1 MRRQRLL
8 ARAVPSPYADG
19 ADASFGDPCSARSVE
34 PFDLV
39 GLALGAS
46 LRRLRPALGLELD
59 IRRAL
64 ALLLGPKLLA
74 DELFLGLPLAFLANA
89 LTAQPL
95 VTRQVAGRLLEAA
108 LHLVDQ
114 SHVR

>member
-1 MRRQRLL
+1 MRRRRLL

-19 ADASFGDPCSARSVE
+19 ADASFGDRCSARSVE

-39 GLALGAS
+39 RLAL
-46 LRRLRPALGLELD
+46 
-59 IRRAL
+59 
-64 ALLLGPKLLA
+64 
-74 DELFLGLPLAFLANA
+74 LANA

-95 VTRQVAGRLLEAA
+95 VPRQVAGRLLEAA

-114 SHVR
+114 SHVRSSSPRGMAANATGYLRAMARLEDYSFG